1 MTNTV
6 LLSALTMVALTG
18 ITLTTLKYRHD
29 NEHSA
34 VIDDEDYLDGTM
46 DPVRYNPKF
55 LYYNVHGKNHST
67 EKSVAKRSNDAS
79 AQYSVDVKNESMVD
93 EFRREKVKQV
103 EFFQIHGPV
112 MASIS

>member
-18 ITLTTLKYRHD
+18 ITLTTLKYRND

-34 VIDDEDYLDGTM
+34 VIDDEDYPNETM

-55 LYYNVHGKNHST
+55 LYYDVQGTNHST
-67 EKSVAKRSNDAS
+67 EKSVAKRSIDDR
-79 AQYSVDVKNESMVD
+79 AQYSLDEKNVSMID
-93 EFRREKVKQV
+93 EFKRERVKQV
-103 EFFQIHGPV
+103 EFVQVHKLQ
-112 MASIS
+112 